1 MCLFGNM
8 LFLLYLCAILI
19 TFTDM
24 TFSAQQIAM
33 LLGGK
38 ITGDANRQVW
48 DVGSIETAQE
58 GQLTFLC
65 DAKYLSHLPNTN
77 ASVVLMTESIAFD
90 GDTRA
95 TLIRVENARAAM
107 GQLLALVA
115 KAMNPAK
122 QGIEQPSF
130 VSEGVAVPEDAYV
143 GAFAYIGKNVQLGKG
158 VQIYP
163 HTYIGDNVK
172 IGDHTILYSGV
183 KIYYNCQVGND
194 CILHAG
200 VVVGS
205 DGFGFEPDAKG
216 VNQKLPQIGN
226 VIIEDDVEIGANTT
240 IDRAMMGSTIV
251 RRNAKI
257 DNLVQIG
264 HNVEVGASD
273 FLCAQ
278 VGIAGSSKIGSHCIL
293 AGQVGVAGHLEIADN
308 CVFGAQSGIPSS
320 VRKPGMYQGS
330 PIIDAMNWRRSVVGF
345 KQLPELMKKIQEL
358 EKKQ

>member
-1 MCLFGNM
+1 
-8 LFLLYLCAILI
+8 
-19 TFTDM
+19 
-24 TFSAQQIAM
+24 M

-38 ITGDANRQVW
+38 VTGDANRKVS
-48 DVGSIETAQE
+48 DVGPIESAHE
-58 GQLTFLC
+58 GQLSFLC
-65 DAKYLSHLPNTN
+65 DAKYLPHLPQTG
-77 ASVVLMTESIAFD
+77 ASVVLMTESIPFD
-90 GDTRA
+90 GETNA

-107 GQLLALVA
+107 GQLLSLVA

-122 QGIEQPSF
+122 QGVERPSF
-130 VSEGVAVPEDAYV
+130 VSEGVIIPDDAYI

-172 IGDHTILYSGV
+172 IGDNTILYSGV
-183 KIYYNCQVGND
+183 KVYYNCVIGKD

-240 IDRAMMGSTIV
+240 VDRAMMGSTII
-251 RRNAKI
+251 RRNAKL
-257 DNLVQIG
+257 DNLVQVA
-264 HNVEVGASD
+264 HNVEIGEST
-273 FLCAQ
+273 FMCAQ
-278 VGIAGSSKIGSHCIL
+278 VGVAGSTKVGGHCIL
-293 AGQVGVAGHLEIADN
+293 AGQVGVAGHITIADN
-308 CVFGAQSGIPSS
+308 CVFGAQSGIANH
-320 VRKPGMYQGS
+320 VKKPGMYQGS

-345 KQLPELMKKIQEL
+345 KQLPDIMKRLQEL
-358 EKKQ
+358 EKK

>member
-1 MCLFGNM
+1 MK
-8 LFLLYLCAILI
+8 
-19 TFTDM
+19 
-24 TFSAQQIAM
+24 FSAQQIAM

-200 VVVGS
+200 AVVGS

-251 RRNAKI
+251 RCNAKI

>member
-1 MCLFGNM
+1 ME
-8 LFLLYLCAILI
+8 
-19 TFTDM
+19 
-24 TFSAQQIAM
+24 FSAQQIAM

-38 ITGDANRQVW
+38 IIGDGNRKVS
-48 DVGSIETAQE
+48 DVGSIESAKE

-65 DAKYLSHLPNTN
+65 DAKYLPYLSSTG
-77 ASVVLMTESIAFD
+77 ASVVLMTDSIAFE
-90 GDTRA
+90 GETNA

-122 QGIEQPSF
+122 QGVEQPSY
-130 VSEGVAVPEDAYV
+130 VSEGVAVPEDAYI
-143 GAFAYIGKNVQLGKG
+143 GAFAYVGKNVQLGKG

-163 HTYIGDNVK
+163 HTYIGDNVR
-172 IGDHTILYSGV
+172 IGDNTILYSGV
-183 KIYYNCQVGND
+183 KIYYNCVVGSD

-240 IDRAMMGSTIV
+240 VDRAMMGSTII

-257 DNLVQIG
+257 DNLVQVA
-264 HNVEVGASD
+264 HNVEVGEST
-273 FLCAQ
+273 FLCSQ
-278 VGIAGSSKIGSHCIL
+278 VGIAGSSKIGGHCIL

-320 VRKPGMYQGS
+320 VRKAGMYQGS

-345 KQLPELMKKIQEL
+345 KQLPDLMKKLQEL
-358 EKKQ
+358 EKKV

>member
-1 MCLFGNM
+1 MK
-8 LFLLYLCAILI
+8 
-19 TFTDM
+19 
-24 TFSAQQIAM
+24 FSAQQIAM

-77 ASVVLMTESIAFD
+77 ASVVLMTDSIAFD
-90 GDTRA
+90 GETRA

-122 QGIEQPSF
+122 QGIEQPCF
-130 VSEGVAVPEDAYV
+130 ISEGVAVPEDAYV

-320 VRKPGMYQGS
+320 VRTPGMYQGS

>member
-1 MCLFGNM
+1 ME
-8 LFLLYLCAILI
+8 
-19 TFTDM
+19 
-24 TFSAQQIAM
+24 FSAQQIAM

-38 ITGDANRQVW
+38 VTGDANRKVS
-48 DVGSIETAQE
+48 DVGPIESAHE
-58 GQLTFLC
+58 GQLSFLC
-65 DAKYLSHLPNTN
+65 DAKYLPLLPQTG

-90 GDTRA
+90 GETNA

-107 GQLLALVA
+107 GQLLSLVA

-130 VSEGVAVPEDAYV
+130 VSEGVTIPEDAYI

-172 IGDHTILYSGV
+172 IGDNTILYSGV
-183 KIYYNCQVGND
+183 KVYYNCVIGND

-200 VVVGS
+200 VVIGS

-240 IDRAMMGSTIV
+240 VDRAMMGSTII
-251 RRNAKI
+251 RRNAKL
-257 DNLVQIG
+257 DNLVQVA
-264 HNVEVGASD
+264 HNVEIGEST
-273 FLCAQ
+273 FMCAQ
-278 VGIAGSSKIGSHCIL
+278 VGIAGSTKVGGHCIL
-293 AGQVGVAGHLEIADN
+293 AGQVGVAGHITIADN
-308 CVFGAQSGIPSS
+308 CVFGAQSGIANH
-320 VRKPGMYQGS
+320 VKKPGMYQGS

-345 KQLPELMKKIQEL
+345 KQLPDLMKKIQEL
-358 EKKQ
+358 EKKQQ

>member
-1 MCLFGNM
+1 ME
-8 LFLLYLCAILI
+8 
-19 TFTDM
+19 
-24 TFSAQQIAM
+24 FSAQQIAM

-38 ITGDANRQVW
+38 VTGDANRKVS
-48 DVGSIETAQE
+48 DVGPIESAHE
-58 GQLTFLC
+58 GQLSFLC
-65 DAKYLSHLPNTN
+65 DAKYLPHLPQTG
-77 ASVVLMTESIAFD
+77 ASVVLMTESIPFD
-90 GDTRA
+90 GETNA

-107 GQLLALVA
+107 GQLLSLVA

-122 QGIEQPSF
+122 QGVEQPSF
-130 VSEGVAVPEDAYV
+130 VSEGVVIPDDAYI

-172 IGDHTILYSGV
+172 IGDNTILYSGV
-183 KIYYNCQVGND
+183 KVYYNCVVGND

-200 VVVGS
+200 VVIGS

-240 IDRAMMGSTIV
+240 VDRAMMGSTIV

-257 DNLVQIG
+257 DNLVQVA
-264 HNVEVGASD
+264 HNVEVGEST

-278 VGIAGSSKIGSHCIL
+278 VGIAGSSKIGGHCIL
-293 AGQVGVAGHLEIADN
+293 AGQVGVAGHLEITDN
-308 CVFGAQSGIPSS
+308 CIFGAQSGIPSH
-320 VRKPGMYQGS
+320 VRKAGMYQGS
-330 PIIDAMNWRRSVVGF
+330 PIIDAMNWRRSIVGF
-345 KQLPELMKKIQEL
+345 KNLPDIMKRLQEL
-358 EKKQ
+358 EKKGN

>member
-1 MCLFGNM
+1 ME
-8 LFLLYLCAILI
+8 
-19 TFTDM
+19 
-24 TFSAQQIAM
+24 FSAQQIAM

-38 ITGDANRQVW
+38 VTGDANRKVS
-48 DVGSIETAQE
+48 DVGPIESAHE
-58 GQLTFLC
+58 GQLSFLC
-65 DAKYLSHLPNTN
+65 DAKYLPYLPQTG
-77 ASVVLMTESIAFD
+77 ASIVLMTESIVFD
-90 GDTRA
+90 GQTNA

-122 QGIEQPSF
+122 QGVEQPSF
-130 VSEGVAVPEDAYV
+130 ISEGVAVPEDAYI

-172 IGDHTILYSGV
+172 IGDNTILYSGV
-183 KIYYNCQVGND
+183 KVYYNCVIGQD

-200 VVVGS
+200 VVIGS

-240 IDRAMMGSTIV
+240 VDRAMMGSTII
-251 RRNAKI
+251 RRNAKL
-257 DNLVQIG
+257 DNLVQVA
-264 HNVEVGASD
+264 HNVEIGEST
-273 FLCAQ
+273 FMCAQ
-278 VGIAGSSKIGSHCIL
+278 VGVAGSTKVGSHCIL
-293 AGQVGVAGHLEIADN
+293 AGQVGVAGHITIADN
-308 CVFGAQSGIPSS
+308 CVFGAQSGIANHVKKS
-320 VRKPGMYQGS
+320 GMYQGS

-345 KQLPELMKKIQEL
+345 KQLPDLMKRLQDL
-358 EKKQ
+358 EKLKK